1 VPAAAVR
8 RRRRALS
15 GFTGRKAHVG
25 GCVSPLLKPL
35 AQLGEVMRDYTD
47 SRAAEA
53 RGTPGVAVEC
63 VEIGKNTRG
72 EGDVL
77 GCI

>member
-1 VPAAAVR
+1 M
-8 RRRRALS
+8 
-15 GFTGRKAHVG
+15 
-25 GCVSPLLKPL
+25 LKPL
-35 AQLGEVMRDYTD
+35 AQLGEVIGDCFD
-47 SRAAEA
+47 LRAAEA

-77 GCI
+77 GCD